1 MTPTHQ
7 LDGSTASRAPATAG
21 ASPVTRALALT
32 VAVLLAAFVGLVGME
47 RPAAAQ
53 TAASRGAL
61 FDGTPDVTLPAT
73 SALTQLFDAD
83 VNDGY
88 VHFPFS
94 GANLASPLLAG
105 STFNGQASLPDG
117 RSLTVRT
124 GASVSGYTGQIV
136 FSDRIAVG
144 LSPSRDAAQCDFG
157 VLTRELASEPSAKNR
172 VALTY
177 AVGDENT
184 PGPKLGYLRI
194 EPTVELGGNYVCMRR
209 ETQVL
214 EVANSSPKYYDLQ
227 YSPVVVSNEWINV
240 GFIGSRSDPAR
251 VEEEEEEEPE
261 AQPAAEEE
269 AAEADVEEEAEE
281 EAEAEEQAGDAADE
295 ADADEEQAADA
306 DEADADTAE
315 EADADAEGGA
325 AADDAAETG
334 ADADASDADASDAS
348 EGSSE
353 GSSEEAEVVTAA
365 DDEDAGST
373 LVPALLGVIAV
384 LLAGLL
390 LVLARRR
397 RPEAQPAATPA
408 APATASAATTTA
420 TPVEESPATD
430 VPATD
435 VPGTDD
441 AAEDGPDVPPAGS
454 A

>member
-7 LDGSTASRAPATAG
+7 LDGSTASGAPATAG

-73 SALTQLFDAD
+73 SALTQLFADA
-83 VNDGY
+83 NDGY
-88 VHFPFS
+88 VHFPF
-94 GANLASPLLAG
+94 GASNLASPLLAG
-105 STFNGQASLPDG
+105 STFNGLASLPDG

-157 VLTRELASEPSAKNR
+157 VLTPELASEPSAKNR

-227 YSPVVVSNEWINV
+227 YSPVVVSNESINV

-251 VEEEEEEEPE
+251 VEEEGEEEPE

-269 AAEADVEEEAEE
+269 AVEADAEAEEE
-281 EAEAEEQAGDAADE
+281 EAEAEEQAGDADDTAE
-295 ADADEEQAADA
+295 TDADEEQAGDA
-306 DEADADTAE
+306 DEADADSAE
-315 EADADAEGGA
+315 EADADAEGDA
-325 AADDAAETG
+325 EADDAAET
-334 ADADASDADASDAS
+334 DDDASDA
-348 EGSSE
+348 SE

-397 RPEAQPAATPA
+397 PEAQPAATPAAPAA

-420 TPVEESPATD
+420 TPVEESPATE
-430 VPATD
+430 VPGTE

-441 AAEDGPDVPPAGS
+441 VAEDGPDVPPAGS